1 MYCTIDNKDM
11 NTPIPGE
18 RFYGNGKLLL
28 TGEYFVLDGAEG
40 IALPTSLG
48 QSLKVKYQH
57 SYTPR
62 LHWVSFDYNGQKWFE
77 ATFEFWHFDY
87 ITQVSENGEEIVR
100 DEKIEV
106 LEKILKSV
114 RQLNPHF
121 LRDGVQVNV
130 ETRLGFPLD
139 WGLGSSS
146 TLIFNIAQWAC
157 VSPFELLFKTFGGS
171 GYDIACAQAEGP
183 IVYKKEKGRPSWQTI
198 DFDPDF
204 KDNLYFVYLGH
215 KKNSRDAVNYY
226 RSLGRDVKSHAQE
239 LTTISR
245 QILASTTLSEFERSL
260 DEHEDLVAETLHMT
274 KVKDRLFSDYWGT
287 IKSLGAW
294 GGDFILV
301 TSSKE
306 QEETRDYFTQRGYE
320 VFIPYSGLI
329 FSESTTGEGSLR
341 DYPLQ

>member
-1 MYCTIDNKDM
+1 MFCTIDNKDM
-11 NTPIPGE
+11 STPLPGE

-57 SYTPR
+57 SYNPK
-62 LHWVSFDYNGQKWFE
+62 LKWVGFDYNGEKWFE

-87 ITQVSENGEEIVR
+87 IEALDDSGIPIVK
-100 DEKIEV
+100 DEKIEI
-106 LEKILKSV
+106 LENILKSV

-121 LRDGVQVNV
+121 LRDGIDVEV

-146 TLIFNIAQWAC
+146 TLIFNIAQWAT

-183 IVYKKEKGRPSWQTI
+183 IVYKKEKGRPSWKTI
-198 DFDPDF
+198 EF
-204 KDNLYFVYLGH
+204 KPSFSDQLYFVYLGQ
-215 KKNSRDAVNYY
+215 KKNSRDAINYY
-226 RSLGRDVKSHAQE
+226 RSLGRGVKNHTHE
-239 LTTISR
+239 LTKISR
-245 QILASTTLSEFERSL
+245 NILQASTLSEFEQHL
-260 DEHEDLVAETLHMT
+260 EEHENIVAKTLHLT
-274 KVKDRLFSDYWGT
+274 KVKDVLFSDYWGVV
-287 IKSLGAW
+287 KSLGAW

-301 TSSKE
+301 TSNKS
-306 QEETRDYFTQRGYE
+306 QEDTRNYFNNKGYE
-320 VFIPYSGLI
+320 VFIPYAGLI
-329 FSESTTGEGSLR
+329 YSTGNSSEGTPS
-341 DYPLQ
+341 DIILQ